1 MNKMRLAYL
10 SVLLLTVLFLQA
22 APVSAHAPAAIGLDY
37 DFGTQVLTV
46 DVSHGTTDPD
56 NHYII
61 QIIVEKNSVEFMTK
75 DYTSQPSTTSI
86 TDTFDVPAVDGDVL
100 SVTAFCNL
108 AGQHTESIT
117 VSDPS
122 STTTTTTT
130 TTSTTTTTTT
140 TSSET
145 TTDGTTTSPTP
156 PFGMDS
162 TLVIFAIGAVAV
174 VIILVIVYVK
184 RV

>member
-130 TTSTTTTTTT
+130 STTTTTTT